1 MNKTLGGF
9 LFVKDAITWDYCYE
23 EAIGSLLECCD
34 SVVVA
39 DAGSLDGTLEK
50 LRLWAL
56 RSSKLKVVYYPVEL
70 WDSLH
75 GKTKLAHFQNLAID
89 HLTTDYQLLC
99 QADEVV
105 DEKSYGAIRE
115 AVERGEEG
123 YMCSRINLWGDPY
136 HELCVPQNRMPCS
149 PQVIRLTKRGYKTY
163 GDGES
168 INAQASFQ
176 YMDKIKI
183 WHMGFV
189 RDKKI
194 MKGKIINM
202 QEKVFEMGSDTK
214 LKNMEI
220 FNPWAWFDPS
230 TDVKPI
236 SEPLPRIIQNWSMLR
251 E

>member
-1 MNKTLGGF
+1 MATLGGF
-9 LFVKDAITWDYCYE
+9 CFVINAIRFDYCFE
-23 EAIGSLLECCD
+23 EAIGSMLECCD
-34 SVVVA
+34 QVVVV
-39 DAGSLDGTLEK
+39 DAGSDDGTLQS
-50 LRLWAL
+50 LQLWAL
-56 RSSKLKVVYYPVEL
+56 RSSKLKVISYPIEL

-99 QADEVV
+99 QADEVIAE
-105 DEKSYGAIRE
+105 DSYKAIRE

-136 HELCVPQNRMPCS
+136 HELCVPQSRMPCS

-163 GDGES
+163 DDGENIS
-168 INAQASFQ
+168 CQASFQ
-176 YMDKIKI
+176 YVDKIKI

-189 RDKKI
+189 RDKKV

-202 QEKVFEMGSDTK
+202 QTRVFEMGHDPK
-214 LKNMEI
+214 LDNMDI
-220 FNPWAWFDPS
+220 FNPWMWFDPS
-230 TDVKPI
+230 NDVKPI
-236 SEPLPRIIQNWSMLR
+236 TESLPRIVQKWAMDR